1 METVESVA
9 KRDVRRMMTSIFCV
23 CVISAAG
30 LFYAMHPLLTRRE
43 HGFLISG
50 VVLLEVLFFP
60 RAVRIAKLRKVERV
74 QWLKAYRASPESHL
88 LHLND

>member
-1 METVESVA
+1 METIESVA

-30 LFYAMHPLLTRRE
+30 LYYAMHQS
-43 HGFLISG
+43 LIGKEGELVLFG
-50 VVLLEVLFFP
+50 VVLINSLFGP
-60 RAVRIAKLRKVERV
+60 RAVRIEKLRKVERA
-74 QWLKAYRASPESHL
+74 QWLEAYRASPESHL